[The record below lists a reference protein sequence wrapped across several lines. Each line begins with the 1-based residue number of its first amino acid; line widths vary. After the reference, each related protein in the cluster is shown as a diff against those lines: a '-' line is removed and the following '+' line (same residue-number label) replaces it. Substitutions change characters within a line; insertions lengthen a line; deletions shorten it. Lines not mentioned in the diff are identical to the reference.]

1 MKTFPFKKKYM
12 IQEKLNEYAKLQI
25 EKALSY
31 SEGMRQGY
39 IQAKSEWVGLTDE
52 DMNNALDY
60 WSDDSRS
67 AYGGAHSANGEYVD
81 MIETWRYIEAKL
93 KEKNT

>member
-1 MKTFPFKKKYM
+1 MNGLILKERMMTDEDEEFERIYRRLELETMP
-12 IQEKLNEYAKLQI
+12 LNIRKQ
-25 EKALSY
+25 K
-31 SEGMRQGY
+31 
-39 IQAKSEWVGLTDE
+39 EWVGLTDE

-67 AYGGAHSANGEYVD
+67 AYGGAHAANGEYVD

-93 KEKNT
+93 KERNT